1 MKFLEAYQE
10 VEEYHKFVYF
20 RLLAF
25 TGLRRGEAFALYETD
40 VIRSEKAIDVNK
52 TLAEDENGKNYVSHL
67 SEHKKR
73 SPLLKLGEIFGRWCN
88 IWCNIITQKSKKVLE
103 TALCRRF

>member
-1 MKFLEAYQE
+1 M
-10 VEEYHKFVYF
+10 EEYHKFVYF

-40 VIRSEKAIDVNK
+40 VIGSEKAIDVNK

-73 SPLLKLGEIFGRWCN
+73 SPLLKLDEFSAGG
-88 IWCNIITQKSKKVLE
+88 TTLGTTSSPKKKKKS
-103 TALCRRF
+103 